1 MTLITA
7 KEALAMTVK
16 ANEIRKTYRFTHA
29 ECCIKNII
37 EPKIIAEAENCES
50 TIVINLDEFRGYETV
65 ITLVAEI
72 LVGLDYV
79 VSLNEYA
86 MVIGW

>member
-16 ANEIRKTYRFTHA
+16 ATEIRRTYRFTHA

-86 MVIGW
+86 MIIGW